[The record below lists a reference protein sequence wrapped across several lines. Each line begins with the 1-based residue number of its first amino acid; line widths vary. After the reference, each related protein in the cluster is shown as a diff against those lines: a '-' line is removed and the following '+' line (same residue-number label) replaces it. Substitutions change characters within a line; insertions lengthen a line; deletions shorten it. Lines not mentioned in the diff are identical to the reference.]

1 MVALGPT
8 VAHAQGDDD
17 SFILRVNGDVE
28 VATGET
34 VGTVIVVDG
43 NVTVDGTIS
52 DSLVVIDGTAA
63 VNGRVE
69 GDITVISG
77 DLDLRSGST
86 VNNVHLIRSDL
97 LQADGATITGD
108 VNERE
113 NVFFRGAWA
122 VFSILAWFAFTI
134 AVVVAGLVFAA
145 VGGRQLRTASLSL
158 TEEPGN
164 SILAS
169 VILWVAVPLAAGLI
183 IATLVGIPL
192 GIGVLLFLLPAMWF
206 LGYIAA
212 GTRLGMMIAGRDAEH
227 PYAAAAAGLLILQ
240 LLLIIPVLGALV
252 VGVAGLWGAGA
263 VALVAWR
270 AARGTP
276 AAPAQPEVSQPVA

>member
-97 LQADGATITGD
+97 LQADGATITGE

-113 NVFFRGAWA
+113 NFFFRGAWA
-122 VFSILAWFAFTI
+122 VFSILAWLAFTI

-240 LLLIIPVLGALV
+240 LLLIVPFLGALV

-276 AAPAQPEVSQPVA
+276 AAPAQPEASQPVA

>member
-97 LQADGATITGD
+97 LQADGATITGE

-113 NVFFRGAWA
+113 NFFFRGAWA
-122 VFSILAWFAFTI
+122 VFSILAWLAFTI